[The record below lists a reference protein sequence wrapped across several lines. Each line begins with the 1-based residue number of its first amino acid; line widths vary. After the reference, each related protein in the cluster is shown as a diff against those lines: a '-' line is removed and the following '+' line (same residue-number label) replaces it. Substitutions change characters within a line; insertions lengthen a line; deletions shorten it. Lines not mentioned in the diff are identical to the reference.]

1 MAKVIQVTQYEA
13 NDGSLFLTEAECDAH
28 DFKLLNGA
36 KIDAAKEAFLNTTKA
51 IDRSRN
57 MQGNVIENF
66 LAFYLPWVEAGE
78 PVKNRFGGHLP
89 STEGCTR
96 AKLCCAG
103 TDDSDGPHRL
113 NQYPSGSWYCQFQQL
128 GTSVQCRH
136 GSRTRHNSGFVQKHG
151 SPLNQV
157 LRTGQRKADH
167 SC

>member
-78 PVKNRFGGHLP
+78 PVVERTVFDTPKP
-89 STEGCTR
+89 VAADAPAAEG
-96 AKLCCAG
+96 AG
-103 TDDSDGPHRL
+103 EGEDKEPA
-113 NQYPSGSWYCQFQQL
+113 
-128 GTSVQCRH
+128 
-136 GSRTRHNSGFVQKHG
+136 
-151 SPLNQV
+151 
-157 LRTGQRKADH
+157 ADAEEPAGDPVF
-167 SC
+167 

>member
-66 LAFYLPWVEAGE
+66 LAFYLPWVEAGKPVVERTVFDTPKAVAEVPGAGEGENKE
-78 PVKNRFGGHLP
+78 PAADAET
-89 STEGCTR
+89 STEEP
-96 AKLCCAG
+96 AG
-103 TDDSDGPHRL
+103 DPV
-113 NQYPSGSWYCQFQQL
+113 F
-128 GTSVQCRH
+128 
-136 GSRTRHNSGFVQKHG
+136 
-151 SPLNQV
+151 
-157 LRTGQRKADH
+157 
-167 SC
+167 

>member
-78 PVKNRFGGHLP
+78 PVVERTVFDTPKAVAEAPTAGEGAGEGENKEP
-89 STEGCTR
+89 AADAETEEP
-96 AKLCCAG
+96 AG
-103 TDDSDGPHRL
+103 DPV
-113 NQYPSGSWYCQFQQL
+113 F
-128 GTSVQCRH
+128 
-136 GSRTRHNSGFVQKHG
+136 
-151 SPLNQV
+151 
-157 LRTGQRKADH
+157 
-167 SC
+167 

>member
-78 PVKNRFGGHLP
+78 PVVERTVFDTPKAVPGAGEGENKEP
-89 STEGCTR
+89 AETSTEES
-96 AKLCCAG
+96 AG
-103 TDDSDGPHRL
+103 DPV
-113 NQYPSGSWYCQFQQL
+113 F
-128 GTSVQCRH
+128 
-136 GSRTRHNSGFVQKHG
+136 
-151 SPLNQV
+151 
-157 LRTGQRKADH
+157 
-167 SC
+167 